1 MSTEYTTTLRR
12 AGLLLLIVGGLDMAL
27 MLYCI
32 VNRINYSSSL
42 NLFAVVAG
50 IFLLRKSLRA
60 AAIVRWF
67 AILILTTSMAL
78 LLTLPL
84 LQPLDLTLTQ
94 LRLHPQSLLSS
105 LATLLLL
112 LALLGWL
119 VRTLGNPSVKQAQAQ
134 TGIKSWNTRLALA
147 IGMGFPLLLMLALT
161 LFLGGDTASRAK
173 AMAAQQVGSDSQ
185 LHVSALNISGDGKS
199 TSVAAMV
206 IAWNKQEIREIP
218 VQWQE

>member
-134 TGIKSWNTRLALA
+134 TGE
-147 IGMGFPLLLMLALT
+147 
-161 LFLGGDTASRAK
+161 D
-173 AMAAQQVGSDSQ
+173 VGHGHGQ
-185 LHVSALNISGDGKS
+185 EDGKH
-199 TSVAAMV
+199 AADF
-206 IAWNKQEIREIP
+206 
-218 VQWQE
+218 